1 MKTITKIK
9 YTMFGVILC
18 AGFAHYIYNAVTDYG
33 LRTNK
38 LHEMVAAQADDTSNM
53 GGSGSCDGD
62 IIRCGQYMAHDLKS
76 ITQKTDSKGKLIAF
90 GINFGTYEKNTSYQ
104 VSITHLHC
112 KDSRWKA
119 NKCDSRNEGYER
131 VVIKDGTNTSGDS
144 SSGGST
150 SGESTSGESTSGR

>member
-53 GGSGSCDGD
+53 GGSGSCDGQ
-62 IIRCGQYMAHDLKS
+62 IIRCGQYMAHDLQS
-76 ITQKTDSKGKLIAF
+76 ITQKTDSKGKLVVF
-90 GINFGTYEKNTSYQ
+90 GIDFGTYEKNTSYQ
-104 VSITHLHC
+104 VSITHRYC
-112 KDSRWKA
+112 KESQWQV

-150 SGESTSGESTSGR
+150 SGGSTSGESTSGR

>member
-1 MKTITKIK
+1 M
-9 YTMFGVILC
+9 LSC
-18 AGFAHYIYNAVTDYG
+18 AQVLHIIYNAVTDYG

-53 GGSGSCDGD
+53 GGSGSCDNQ
-62 IIRCGQYMAHDLKS
+62 IIRCGQYMAHDLET
-76 ITQKTDSKGKLIAF
+76 ITQKTDSKGRLVAF
-90 GINFGTYEKNTSYQ
+90 GIDFGTYEKNTSYQ
-104 VSITHLHC
+104 ISITHLHC
-112 KDSRWKA
+112 ADSRWQA

-150 SGESTSGESTSGR
+150 SGGSTSGESTSGR